1 MYKHLLPVLFLMAL
15 GFGATAQ
22 IGGINTYEFL
32 NLAPSA
38 RVSAMGAN
46 LITIRD
52 DDVNL
57 AMANPSLLNPLMH
70 QQISFSHSFHLA
82 GIQHGYV
89 GYGHYAER
97 LKTSF
102 HGGIQYV
109 NYGEIDATDEMGNI
123 EGQFKAAE
131 YAINMGA
138 AYPVNERMSIGAN
151 VKMISS
157 QLAGYSSW
165 GIVSDVAAIYYD
177 TSRQFTATMVFRN
190 MGTQLST
197 FDELGETE
205 PLPFE
210 IQLGISKRLRYLP
223 FRFSIIYHHFNR
235 WNVLYDDPNAEQG
248 TIFIGDLATERSATS
263 IYFDNLF
270 RHFIFNGEL
279 LIGKKENFRLR
290 FGYNHFLKSELSLEN
305 FRSLAG
311 FTYGFGLK
319 INRFRLDYGRT
330 NFHLAGGVNHLTI
343 STNIKEFKK

>member
-1 MYKHLLPVLFLMAL
+1 MRKNLQSLFVFGLICQL
-15 GFGATAQ
+15 GYGQ

-32 NLAPSA
+32 NLSPSA
-38 RVSAMGAN
+38 RVSALGAN
-46 LITIRD
+46 LITVRD
-52 DDVNL
+52 DDINL
-57 AMANPSLLNPLMH
+57 AFANPSLLNPLMH

-89 GYGHYAER
+89 GYGHHAEK
-97 LKTSF
+97 LNTTF

-109 NYGEIDATDEMGNI
+109 NYGEIDARDEQGVI
-123 EGQFKAAE
+123 EGQFKVAE
-131 YAINMGA
+131 YAITMGG
-138 AYPVNERMSIGAN
+138 AYPINERMTAGAN
-151 VKMISS
+151 IKMISS
-157 QLAGYSSW
+157 QLAGFNSW
-165 GIVSDVAAIYYD
+165 GIVSDAALIYYD
-177 TSRQFTATMVFRN
+177 TSKNFTATILFRN

-197 FDELGETE
+197 YQEGGETE

-210 IQLGISKRLRYLP
+210 VQLGISKRLKYLP

-235 WNVLYDDPNAEQG
+235 WNILYDDPNAEQG
-248 TIFIGDLATERSATS
+248 TVFIGDLQTERSPTS

-290 FGYNHFLKSELSLEN
+290 LGYNHFLRKELSLEN

-311 FTYGFGLK
+311 FTYGFGIK

-330 NFHLAGGVNHLTI
+330 TFHLAGGVNHLTI

>member
-1 MYKHLLPVLFLMAL
+1 MLITAL
-15 GFGATAQ
+15 GFNGQAQ

-38 RVSAMGAN
+38 RVAALGNN
-46 LITIRD
+46 LITVRD

-57 AMANPSLLNPLMH
+57 ALANPSLLNPDMH
-70 QQISFSHSFHLA
+70 QQIGFSHSFYLA
-82 GIQHGYV
+82 GIQQGYV
-89 GYGHYAER
+89 AYGHYANR
-97 LKTSF
+97 LHTTF

-109 NYGEIDATDEMGNI
+109 NYGEVDATDELGNI
-123 EGQFKAAE
+123 EGSFKAAE
-131 YAINMGA
+131 YAITMGA

-151 VKMISS
+151 LKMVSS
-157 QLAGYSSW
+157 QLAGYTSW
-165 GIVSDVAAIYYD
+165 GIVSDVAATYYD
-177 TSRQFTATMVFRN
+177 TSRSFTATMVFRS

-197 FDELGETE
+197 YQEGAELE

-210 IQLGISKRLRYLP
+210 IQFGVSKRLKYLP

-248 TIFIGDLATERSATS
+248 TIFIGELATERSATS
-263 IYFDNLF
+263 IYFDNLA

-290 FGYNHFLKSELSLEN
+290 FGYNHFMKKELSLEN

-311 FTYGFGLK
+311 FTFGFGLK
-319 INRFRLDYGRT
+319 VNRFRLDYGRT
-330 NFHLAGGVNHLTI
+330 NFHLAGGINHLGI
-343 STNIKEFKK
+343 STNIKEFRK